1 MIKFI
6 QYTLFLFGFIGII
19 LIGMLLNEAAPGS
32 SIFFWIV
39 IFFFLLY
46 CLKRYPKEEVF
57 AVIGIAFGFICIFVI
72 GGAYLIIIS
81 EYEFLALVWFVFWMA
96 ILIIFKKS
104 VTKKLTPTLFL
115 ADEFAKIVGPIP
127 LHSELPKGCGIIAI
141 ESLLFFFLLMTA
153 QLLAPILWLVHL
165 LLLLWF
171 LKFIRSKGF
180 SFGKLVIFI
189 LINIIVISLL
199 WIIFNQLGIERSLR
213 VLMSG

>member
-96 ILIIFKKS
+96 ILIIFKKP
-104 VTKKLTPTLFL
+104 VAKKLTPTFFL

-127 LHSELPKGCGIIAI
+127 RHRGLPKGCGIIAL
-141 ESLLFFFLLMTA
+141 ESVLFFFLLMTA
-153 QLLAPILWLVHL
+153 QLLAPIFWFIHLVL
-165 LLLLWF
+165 LFWF
-171 LKFIRSKGF
+171 LKQNRAKGF
-180 SFGKLVIFI
+180 SVGKLVIFI
-189 LINIIVISLL
+189 LINIVIISIL
-199 WIIFNQLGIERSLR
+199 WIIFSNLGVDKSLR
-213 VLMSG
+213 ELMGG